1 VLGLRYLEINS
12 QRTKLYTPLIR
23 VVRYTV
29 ILLNSSYSNF
39 KILENSYKERFM
51 RVELYE
57 TINTMLLTLS
67 NLVLSEFPLQ
77 KPFL

>member
-1 VLGLRYLEINS
+1 MLGLRYLEINS